1 MFLCAQSGKRR
12 QPLPSVSLL
21 LGPSGFFISRRFQ
34 TINKFSAPPGKAPR
48 RRLPKHENGGRSRPP
63 VVSCRSLPSAGDL
76 GGAKPTRP
84 SSDLVLAWEKVCE
97 AISAGPVELRTRPS
111 RQCPRRALV
120 PKVPPR
126 FLLTDPHSR
135 FFQKVNFSIVKS
147 ADQIY
152 FFPN

>member
-1 MFLCAQSGKRR
+1 MTRS
-12 QPLPSVSLL
+12 LPSVSLL
-21 LGPSGFFISRRFQ
+21 RRSKKFLGIQFFFLQ
-34 TINKFSAPPGKAPR
+34 KNPTELTKFLVGSAGPR
-48 RRLPKHENGGRSRPP
+48 RRLPTNENGGRSRPP

-84 SSDLVLAWEKVCE
+84 SSDLGLAWEKVCE
-97 AISAGPVELRTRPS
+97 AISAGPVVLRTRPS